1 MIQIDRYLGNTPL
14 QPAQNFILKAR
25 ASNAD
30 AMNSLALQLPSE
42 LQTTAPPVHAPAGN
56 EVAWR
61 LAAERSGKYDIAVQ
75 SGGQTYIKKIVVG
88 GGLERLS
95 AIRLQ
100 GRFWDRMLYSAEPAL
115 PANSAVQSIEVK
127 YPAREVSFAGIASN
141 WIVAFFVL
149 SLVAGFIFKSALGI
163 EI

>member
-1 MIQIDRYLGNTPL
+1 
-14 QPAQNFILKAR
+14 
-25 ASNAD
+25 
-30 AMNSLALQLPSE
+30 
-42 LQTTAPPVHAPAGN
+42 
-56 EVAWR
+56 
-61 LAAERSGKYDIAVQ
+61 
-75 SGGQTYIKKIVVG
+75 
-88 GGLERLS
+88 
-95 AIRLQ
+95 
-100 GRFWDRMLYSAEPAL
+100 MLYSAEPAL